1 MLAEPLPN
9 DPAALRQIIAQLQT
23 QRDTLCQQRD
33 ALQQKTDVLQQ
44 QTDTLR
50 QQTDALAKQRDQL
63 ELDKMLLQHR
73 LDMLLKQAY
82 GPRADR
88 IDPAQI
94 MLEFA
99 DRLDT
104 RPVNPADLPPEA
116 SAATATRRVRRGRRN
131 LADCEDLEVIQ
142 KVVDLPD
149 EQKPCPAC
157 GAMRQ
162 RMGQQTRW
170 LLERIPARFVRVEEI
185 RCQYVCTACEQSAA
199 ETGPQIVVADKPIA
213 PIDKGLPGPGLL
225 AYIATAKFA
234 DFMPLYRLEAIF
246 ERMGFAIDRATQ
258 CVWMRDI
265 AELVLPLQQL
275 MIQRVLASHIIGTD
289 DTPLPMQAPG
299 KTRKA
304 RIWIY
309 RGDDDH
315 PYNVFDFTVS
325 RGRDGPAQFLQD
337 FHGVLQAD
345 AYGGYEGIC
354 VGGGITQAGC
364 WAHARRKFVDTQT
377 LLPAVT
383 GPALE
388 LINQLFAIERSAEGL
403 RPPEHLALRQEKSV
417 PVLAILHDR
426 LRAWKDSLLPKHP
439 VSGAVGYVLNQWGPL
454 TAFTQDPAI
463 RLDNNLAEQQM
474 KRIAMGRKAFLFVG
488 NERGGAT
495 AAILSSLTSTCQRHN
510 IDPERYLTQLLANL
524 PSTPLSQLDQWLP
537 DVWKKRQA
545 QAKATALAADAP
557 ASTAQ
562 PA

>member
-1 MLAEPLPN
+1 MLSQPLSD
-9 DPAALRQIIAQLQT
+9 DPATLRQIIVQQSARITELQT
-23 QRDTLCQQRD
+23 
-33 ALQQKTDVLQQ
+33 
-44 QTDTLR
+44 
-50 QQTDALAKQRDQL
+50 QRDQL
-63 ELDKMLLQHR
+63 ELDKLLLQHR
-73 LDMLLKQAY
+73 LDVLLKQAY

-99 DRLDT
+99 DGLES
-104 RPVNPADLPPEA
+104 RPVNPADLPPEV
-116 SAATATRRVRRGRRN
+116 SPATVSRRVRRGRRN
-131 LADCEDLEVIQ
+131 LAAFEDLEVIQ
-142 KVVDLPD
+142 KVIDLPD
-149 EQKPCPAC
+149 EQKPCPCC
-157 GAMRQ
+157 GTMRQ
-162 RMGQQTRW
+162 RMGQDTRW

-185 RCQYVCTACEQSAA
+185 RYKYVCTACEQAAA
-199 ETGPQIVVADKPIA
+199 ETGPQIAVAEKPVG
-213 PIDKGLPGPGLL
+213 PIDKGLAGPGLL
-225 AYIATAKFA
+225 AYIATSKFA

-258 CVWMRDI
+258 CLWMRDI
-265 AELVLPLQQL
+265 AELVLPLQEL

-289 DTPLPMQAPG
+289 DTVLPMQAPG
-299 KTRKA
+299 KAKQA

-309 RGDDDH
+309 RGDEDH

-325 RGRDGPAQFLQD
+325 RGRDGPAQFLKD

-354 VGGGITQAGC
+354 VGGEIVQAGC

-377 LLPAVT
+377 LAPAIT

-388 LINQLFAIERSAEGL
+388 LIGQLFAIERSAEGL
-403 RPPEHLALRQEKSV
+403 CPQDHLALRQQKSV
-417 PVLAILHDR
+417 PVLKVLHER
-426 LRAWKDSLLPKHP
+426 LLAWKDTLLPKHP
-439 VSGAVGYVLNQWGPL
+439 VAGAVGYVLNQWGPL
-454 TAFTQDPAI
+454 TAFTTDPAI

-488 NERGGAT
+488 NERGGQT
-495 AAILSSLTSTCQRHN
+495 AAILSSLTSTCQRHG

-545 QAKATALAADAP
+545 EVKAPALAGDAF
-557 ASTAQ
+557 SSSN
-562 PA
+562 